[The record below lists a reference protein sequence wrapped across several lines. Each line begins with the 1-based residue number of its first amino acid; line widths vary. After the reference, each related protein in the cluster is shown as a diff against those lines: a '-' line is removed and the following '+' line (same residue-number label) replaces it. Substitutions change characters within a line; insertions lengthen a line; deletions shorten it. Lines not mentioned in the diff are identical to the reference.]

1 MRKLAVLLLILLL
14 GFAAAGAVF
23 TQATLHVAR
32 RTAKAAG
39 TPVETK
45 ASDQAVLRASWFS
58 GKETGNCVL
67 ILHGISDSRASS
79 AGFAPMFLE
88 QGYSVLAPD
97 SRAHGESGGDTVTYG
112 VLEKDDVIRWTKWL
126 REHGCSK
133 LYGLGESLGGSVL
146 IQAVALEPSFAAI
159 VTESAY
165 ADLQEAAEHRLQH
178 MSIPWPLAWI
188 AAVNGKLY
196 ARAVYR
202 LDLGSA
208 SPLEAMRRSRT
219 PTLLI
224 HGLDDDQTP
233 PDHSR
238 RLAAANPAMTELWL
252 VPGIRHAS
260 SYSADPA
267 LYRKKVL
274 AWFSDH

>member
-1 MRKLAVLLLILLL
+1 MRKIAWLLLLLML
-14 GFAAAGAVF
+14 ALAAAGTIF
-23 TQATLHVAR
+23 TQNTLHVVR
-32 RTAKAAG
+32 RTAKATG
-39 TPVETK
+39 SPVEIV
-45 ASDQAVLRASWFS
+45 AADQAVLRASWFAAKQAGS
-58 GKETGNCVL
+58 CVL

-112 VLEKDDVIRWTKWL
+112 LLEKQDVILWAHWL
-126 REHGCSK
+126 RGRGCTK

-146 IQAVALEPSFAAI
+146 IQAAALEPAFSAI

-165 ADLQEAAEHRLQH
+165 ADLQDAAETRLQH
-178 MSIPWPLAWI
+178 LLPGPVAWI
-188 AAVNGKLY
+188 VAINGKFY
-196 ARAVYR
+196 ARVAYG

-208 SPLEAMRRSRT
+208 SPLEAMRHSRT

-238 RLAAANPAMTELWL
+238 RLAAANPEITELWL
-252 VPGIRHAS
+252 DPGIRHAS

-267 LYRKKVL
+267 LYRRTVL
-274 AWFSDH
+274 AWFTAH